1 MNEVTSC
8 SCGGASSAEP
18 GSKRIIFACGGIAN
32 VGQLS
37 NLAAIQLTQ
46 EGYGSAACL
55 ALLAAAPEGS
65 TGGIGDVDEVLV
77 IDGCPGRCAR
87 KIAAAKGIT
96 PDQHLVVTTLG
107 ITQGGAMEFPDA
119 DLETIVSAVWEGTGR
134 TADEDSVLR
143 PPREGGCGCGGGG
156 CC

>member
-1 MNEVTSC
+1 MKEVPSC
-8 SCGGASSAEP
+8 SCGGASVA
-18 GSKRIIFACGGIAN
+18 GQNRIIFACGGVAN

-46 EGYGSAACL
+46 EGFGSAVCL
-55 ALLAAAPEGS
+55 ALLAAAPEGLA
-65 TGGIGDVDEVLV
+65 GAVGEANEVLI
-77 IDGCPGRCAR
+77 IDGCPVRCAG

-96 PDQHLVVTTLG
+96 PDQHLVVTALG
-107 ITQGGAMEFPDA
+107 IRRGGALEFSDA
-119 DLETIVSAVWEGTGR
+119 DLETVVSAVWEGKGR
-134 TADEDSVLR
+134 TVDEDSLLR